1 MAEKHYDV
9 VIVGG
14 GISGSALFYA
24 LAVYSDIK
32 SIALIEKYDALA
44 TLSSSGKGNSQTIH
58 TGDIE
63 TNYTLSK
70 AKQVKRTANMIR
82 RYCLQHGYENK
93 FMFAHQKMAVGIG
106 DKEVEY
112 MKKRYEEFKELFP
125 YLEVYD
131 KERLKEIEPNIIFDE
146 NGNERPEDIVGV
158 GVLDQYSTVDYG
170 AMTQS
175 LVENAKKVPK
185 KQCDVF
191 FNSQVKTI
199 KQLGNQ
205 YVLRTVNGDLFTA
218 DFVVVDAGAHSL
230 YLAHSMGHGKNFGCL
245 PVAGSYYVT
254 KGHFLKGKV
263 YMVQNPKLPFAALH
277 GDPDVL
283 LDMATRF
290 GPTALA
296 LPSLERFHGLSTVP
310 DFFKTLNLDKKII
323 KILFDLFKDKDIR
336 NYILRNFVYEIPFV
350 KKRAFL
356 KDIKRLVP
364 SLKLEDIEYAK
375 GFGGVRP
382 QVLNKTELK
391 LMLGEASI
399 NPGNGIIFNM
409 TPSPGATSCLGN
421 AERDAK
427 IVCSYMKAE
436 FDEKKF
442 IAELVDE

>member
-1 MAEKHYDV
+1 MTEKHYDV

-14 GISGSALFYA
+14 GISGSALFYT
-24 LAVYSDIK
+24 LAKYSNIK
-32 SIALIEKYDALA
+32 SVALLEKYDALA
-44 TLSSSGKGNSQTIH
+44 ALSSSGKGNSQTIH

-63 TNYTLSK
+63 TNYTLEK
-70 AKQVKRTANMIR
+70 ARHVKRTANMVV

-106 DKEVEY
+106 EKEVEY

-125 YLEVYD
+125 YLEVYN

-146 NGNERPEDIVGV
+146 NGNERLEDIVGV

-175 LVENAKKVPK
+175 LADNAQKVEN
-185 KQCDVF
+185 KQFDIF
-191 FNSQVKTI
+191 LNSEVTNI
-199 KQLGNQ
+199 KQLGKEH
-205 YVLRTVNGDLFTA
+205 VLMTKKGEVFTA
-218 DFVVVDAGAHSL
+218 DFVVVDAGGHSL
-230 YLAHSMGHGKNFGCL
+230 YLAHSMGHGKEFGCL
-245 PVAGSYYVT
+245 PIAGSYYTT

-290 GPTALA
+290 GPTALV
-296 LPSLERFHGLSTVP
+296 LPLLERFHGLSTVP
-310 DFFKTLNLDKKII
+310 DFLKTLNLDGKII
-323 KILFDLFKDKDIR
+323 KILFDLFKDRDIR
-336 NYILRNFVYEIPFV
+336 NYVFRNFVYEVPLLN
-350 KKRAFL
+350 KRAFL

-364 SLKLEDIEYAK
+364 SLKLEDIKYAK

-399 NPGNGIIFNM
+399 NPGTGIIFNM

-427 IVCSYMKAE
+427 LICKHLKAS
-436 FDEKKF
+436 FNAKAFLAD
-442 IAELVDE
+442 LVD

>member
-1 MAEKHYDV
+1 MTQKHYDV

-14 GISGSALFYA
+14 GISGSALFYT
-24 LAVYSDIK
+24 LAKYSDIK
-32 SIALIEKYDALA
+32 SVALLEKYNALA
-44 TLSSSGKGNSQTIH
+44 TLSSSGRGNSQTIH

-63 TNYTLSK
+63 TNYTFAK
-70 AKQVKRTANMIR
+70 AKQVKRTANMVR

-106 DKEVEY
+106 DAEVEY

-131 KERLKEIEPNIIFDE
+131 KEKLKEIEPNIVFDS
-146 NGNERPEDIVGV
+146 NGNERAEDIVGV

-175 LVENAKKVPK
+175 LVENAQKEKD
-185 KQCDVF
+185 KQLDIF
-191 FNSQVKTI
+191 FDSEVINI
-199 KQLGNQ
+199 KQLGKEH
-205 YVLRTVNGDLFTA
+205 VLMTKNGEVFTA
-218 DFVVVDAGAHSL
+218 DFVVVDAGGHAL
-230 YLAHSMGHGKNFGCL
+230 YLAHKMGYGKEFGCL

-296 LPSLERFHGLSTVP
+296 LPVLERFHGLRTLP
-310 DFFKTLNLDKKII
+310 DFLKTLNLDRKII
-323 KILFDLFKDKDIR
+323 RILFDLFKDSDIR
-336 NYILRNFVYEIPFV
+336 NYILRNFVYEIPLFN
-350 KKRAFL
+350 KRAFL
-356 KDIKRLVP
+356 KDIRRLVP
-364 SLKLEDIEYAK
+364 SLKLEDIKYAK

-382 QVLNKTELK
+382 QVLNK
-391 LMLGEASI
+391 
-399 NPGNGIIFNM
+399 
-409 TPSPGATSCLGN
+409 
-421 AERDAK
+421 
-427 IVCSYMKAE
+427 
-436 FDEKKF
+436 
-442 IAELVDE
+442 

>member
-14 GISGSALFYA
+14 GISGSALFYT
-24 LAVYSDIK
+24 LAKYSNIK
-32 SIALIEKYDALA
+32 SIALLEKYDDLA
-44 TLSSSGKGNSQTIH
+44 TLSSNGRGNSQTIH
-58 TGDIE
+58 IGDIE
-63 TNYTLSK
+63 TNYTLAK
-70 AKQVKRTANMIR
+70 ATQVKRTANMVK
-82 RYCLQHGYENK
+82 RYCLQYGYENK
-93 FMFAHQKMAVGIG
+93 LMFAHQKMAVGIG
-106 DKEVEY
+106 DAEVEY

-131 KERLKEIEPNIIFDE
+131 KEKLKEIEPNIVFDE
-146 NGNERPEDIVGV
+146 NGKERAEDIVGV

-170 AMTQS
+170 AMTKTLAQ
-175 LVENAKKVPK
+175 NAQKEKK
-185 KQCDVF
+185 KQLDIF
-191 FNSQVKTI
+191 FNSQVVNI
-199 KQLGNQ
+199 KQLGSEH
-205 YVLRTVNGDLFTA
+205 VLMTKNGDVFTA
-218 DFVVVDAGAHSL
+218 DFVVVDAGGHSL

-245 PVAGSYYVT
+245 PIAGSYYTT

-296 LPSLERFHGLSTVP
+296 LPLLERFHGLSTVP
-310 DFFKTLNLDKKII
+310 DFFRTLNLDGKII
-323 KILFDLFKDKDIR
+323 RILFNLFKDRDIR
-336 NYILRNFVYEIPFV
+336 NYILRNFVYEIPFLN
-350 KKRAFL
+350 KRAFL

-364 SLKLEDIEYAK
+364 SLKLEDITYAK

-399 NPGNGIIFNM
+399 NPGTGIIFNM

-427 IVCSYMKAE
+427 LVCEHLKAD
-436 FDEKKF
+436 FNHKSFLAD
-442 IAELVDE
+442 LVN

>member
-14 GISGSALFYA
+14 GISGSALFYT
-24 LAVYSDIK
+24 LASYSNIK
-32 SIALIEKYDALA
+32 SIALIEKYDGLA
-44 TLSSSGKGNSQTIH
+44 RLSSSGRGNSQTIH

-63 TNYTLSK
+63 TNYSLAK
-70 AKQVKRTANMIR
+70 ATQVKRTANMIR

-131 KERLKEIEPNIIFDE
+131 KEKLKEIEPNIVFDDK
-146 NGNERPEDIVGV
+146 GVERPEDIVGV
-158 GVLDQYSTVDYG
+158 GVKDQYSTIDYG
-170 AMTQS
+170 AMTES
-175 LVENAKKVPK
+175 LVENAQKVKK

-191 FNSQVKTI
+191 FNSQVKSI
-199 KQLGNQ
+199 KQLGSQ
-205 YVLRTVNGDLFTA
+205 HVLQTVTGDIFTA
-218 DFVVVDAGAHSL
+218 DFVVVDAGGHSL
-230 YLAHSMGHGKNFGCL
+230 YLAHSMGHGKDFGCL
-245 PVAGSYYVT
+245 PIAGSYYVT

-296 LPSLERFHGLSTVP
+296 LPLLERFHGLSTLP
-310 DFFKTLNLDKKII
+310 QFFRTLNLDG
-323 KILFDLFKDKDIR
+323 KILKILKDLFGDSDIR
-336 NYILRNFVYEIPFV
+336 NYILRNFVYEIPLL
-350 KKRAFL
+350 KKSAFL
-356 KDIKRLVP
+356 KDIRRLVP

-382 QVLNKTELK
+382 QVLNKIEKK

-399 NPGNGIIFNM
+399 NPGTGILFNM

-427 IVCSYMKAE
+427 IVCEYLKAT
-436 FDEKKF
+436 FDAKKF
-442 IAELVDE
+442 IADLVDE